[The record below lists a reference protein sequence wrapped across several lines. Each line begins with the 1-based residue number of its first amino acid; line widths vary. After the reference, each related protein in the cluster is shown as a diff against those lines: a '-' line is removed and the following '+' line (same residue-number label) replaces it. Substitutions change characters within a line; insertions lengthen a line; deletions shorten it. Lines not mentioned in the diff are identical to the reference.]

1 MEDDFLVLNIREY
14 IKMGKAGE
22 DMLRQVFS
30 SFKCEKNLDVE
41 SFLTEQ
47 SIDFTKKNQ
56 SVTYIV
62 ISPDKNNIVGYFTIT
77 IKPITVNTDEF
88 SNTVRRKI
96 ARVSEQNSDN
106 GKYSL
111 SAYLIA
117 QLGKNY
123 DDSIGNTISGD
134 NLLSIALGKVKEL
147 QYMAGGMVVF
157 LESENKDRLLDFYE
171 KQNGFKRFDTKFTKK
186 YKENSHTLVQ
196 LLKVI

>member
-47 SIDFTKKNQ
+47 SIDFTKKNP

-62 ISPDKNNIVGYFTIT
+62 ISP
-77 IKPITVNTDEF
+77 
-88 SNTVRRKI
+88 
-96 ARVSEQNSDN
+96 
-106 GKYSL
+106 
-111 SAYLIA
+111 
-117 QLGKNY
+117 
-123 DDSIGNTISGD
+123 D

-171 KQNGFKRFDTKFTKK
+171 KQNGFKRFDTKVTKK

>member
-47 SIDFTKKNQ
+47 SID
-56 SVTYIV
+56 
-62 ISPDKNNIVGYFTIT
+62 FTIT

-171 KQNGFKRFDTKFTKK
+171 KQNGFKRFDTKVTKNIK
-186 YKENSHTLVQ
+186 KTHILWFSY
-196 LLKVI
+196 

>member
-62 ISPDKNNIVGYFTIT
+62 ISP
-77 IKPITVNTDEF
+77 
-88 SNTVRRKI
+88 
-96 ARVSEQNSDN
+96 
-106 GKYSL
+106 
-111 SAYLIA
+111 
-117 QLGKNY
+117 
-123 DDSIGNTISGD
+123 D

>member
-14 IKMGKAGE
+14 IKMGKDGE

-117 QLGKNY
+117 QYWKYNFGRQFAFNCAWK
-123 DDSIGNTISGD
+123 SKRTTIYGWWDGCFSR
-134 NLLSIALGKVKEL
+134 I
-147 QYMAGGMVVF
+147 
-157 LESENKDRLLDFYE
+157 
-171 KQNGFKRFDTKFTKK
+171 
-186 YKENSHTLVQ
+186 
-196 LLKVI
+196 

>member
-47 SIDFTKKNQ
+47 SID
-56 SVTYIV
+56 
-62 ISPDKNNIVGYFTIT
+62 FTIT

-123 DDSIGNTISGD
+123 DDSIGNTIWETICFQ
-134 NLLSIALGKVKEL
+134 LR
-147 QYMAGGMVVF
+147 
-157 LESENKDRLLDFYE
+157 LEK
-171 KQNGFKRFDTKFTKK
+171 
-186 YKENSHTLVQ
+186 
-196 LLKVI
+196 

>member
-1 MEDDFLVLNIREY
+1 
-14 IKMGKAGE
+14 
-22 DMLRQVFS
+22 MLRQVFS

-96 ARVSEQNSDN
+96 ARVSEQNSD
-106 GKYSL
+106 
-111 SAYLIA
+111 I
-117 QLGKNY
+117 
-123 DDSIGNTISGD
+123 
-134 NLLSIALGKVKEL
+134 
-147 QYMAGGMVVF
+147 
-157 LESENKDRLLDFYE
+157 
-171 KQNGFKRFDTKFTKK
+171 
-186 YKENSHTLVQ
+186 
-196 LLKVI
+196 

>member
-62 ISPDKNNIVGYFTIT
+62 ISPD
-77 IKPITVNTDEF
+77 
-88 SNTVRRKI
+88 
-96 ARVSEQNSDN
+96 
-106 GKYSL
+106 
-111 SAYLIA
+111 
-117 QLGKNY
+117 
-123 DDSIGNTISGD
+123 

-147 QYMAGGMVVF
+147 QYMVGGMVVF

-171 KQNGFKRFDTKFTKK
+171 KQNGFKRFDTKVTKK

-196 LLKVI
+196 LDRKSVV

>member
-14 IKMGKAGE
+14 IKMRKAGE

-62 ISPDKNNIVGYFTIT
+62 ISP
-77 IKPITVNTDEF
+77 
-88 SNTVRRKI
+88 
-96 ARVSEQNSDN
+96 
-106 GKYSL
+106 
-111 SAYLIA
+111 
-117 QLGKNY
+117 
-123 DDSIGNTISGD
+123 D

-171 KQNGFKRFDTKFTKK
+171 KQNGFKRFDTKVTKK

>member
-14 IKMGKAGE
+14 IKMGEAGE
-22 DMLRQVFS
+22 NLLSKVFS
-30 SFKCEKNLDVE
+30 SFKCKKNIDVE
-41 SFLTEQ
+41 SFLKQQ

-62 ISPDKNNIVGYFTIT
+62 ISSGGNNIVGYFTIT
-77 IKPITVNTDEF
+77 IKPISVDVTGF
-88 SNTVRRKI
+88 SNTVKRKI
-96 ARVSEQNSDN
+96 ARVSEMNSDD
-106 GKYSL
+106 GKFSM

-123 DDSIGNTISGD
+123 DDCITEKISGV
-134 NLLSIALGKVKEL
+134 NLLSIALDKVKEL

-157 LESENKDRLLDFYE
+157 LESENEEKLLDFYE
-171 KQNGFKRFDTKFTKK
+171 KQNGFKRFDTKKIKK
-186 YKENSHTLVQ
+186 YNENSHTLIQ